1 MRKEIANYADKEK
14 YDEKELGK
22 FASEGK
28 DKLWLQKSHYY
39 DVSLR
44 SVFYCGYRYAICQ
57 YDALCTK
64 CYCCRPGGENLQDK
78 C

>member
-1 MRKEIANYADKEK
+1 MRIELKRKEIANYADKEK

-39 DVSLR
+39 DVNFRLA
-44 SVFYCGYRYAICQ
+44 FYSGHRCFIC
-57 YDALCTK
+57 
-64 CYCCRPGGENLQDK
+64 
-78 C
+78 